1 MYAQTVHRP
10 PERVN
15 TLVRMKPT
23 ETSGARLKAFI
34 EAHWGRSRGG
44 MEGLAQAARLRGRQ
58 TLYEWFSGAEPSLAS
73 LQQVADA
80 LEVRRV
86 DLVAAYDGVIAPEQQ
101 ETPRPRWAEGLANEI
116 ADQVIARIAAVD
128 SPLVGRLEARLEQLG
143 LLPVVDPN
151 EESPAP
157 PVASGT
163 AQPRSR

>member
-1 MYAQTVHRP
+1 MYGQTVHRP

-15 TLVRMKPT
+15 TLVRMNPADT
-23 ETSGARLKAFI
+23 PGARLKAFI

-73 LQQVADA
+73 LQQVAEA

-101 ETPRPRWAEGLANEI
+101 ETPRPEWAEGLLTRE
-116 ADQVIARIAAVD
+116 D
-128 SPLVGRLEARLEQLG
+128 VGRVIDALAASGALDATARAL
-143 LLPVVDPN
+143 VDAVRAELAPPPPA
-151 EESPAP
+151 SPAR
-157 PVASGT
+157 GT
-163 AQPRSR
+163 RQN